1 MQPAACALLRVFNKR
16 RITLDDYILCAAIC
30 ERRAVA
36 LHFRRQTVVSG
47 RISSAPMTRAL
58 ARVRSSLLAML
69 VGLFVLVSALLGCLP
84 KAQAQDL
91 GPDLG
96 RDLSEAPDPGTTAAA
111 FLEQALAA
119 RSDVMVVLDQSL
131 SLYDPWN
138 AGENRLQR
146 VQRALPDALAALPDS
161 ARTGGGDLW
170 PPARGGLRRYSGADQ
185 PGRTPP

>member
-1 MQPAACALLRVFNKR
+1 MQPVACALLRVFIKK
-16 RITLDDYILCAAIC
+16 RITLDNYILCAAIC

-47 RISSAPMTRAL
+47 RISSAPLTGAL

-84 KAQAQDL
+84 KAQAQ
-91 GPDLG
+91 DLG

-131 SLYDPWN
+131 SLY
-138 AGENRLQR
+138 LS
-146 VQRALPDALAALPDS
+146 LIHI
-161 ARTGGGDLW
+161 
-170 PPARGGLRRYSGADQ
+170 
-185 PGRTPP
+185 